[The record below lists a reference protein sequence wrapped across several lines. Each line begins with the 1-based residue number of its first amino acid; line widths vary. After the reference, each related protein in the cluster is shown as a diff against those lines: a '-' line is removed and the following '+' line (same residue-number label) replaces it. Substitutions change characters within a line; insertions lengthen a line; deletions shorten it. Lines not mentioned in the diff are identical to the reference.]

1 MAATALSPL
10 DGRYAGLTEP
20 LRPHLSEWGLMKRRV
35 HVEVEWLLA
44 LSADPRISDLRA
56 FSDAE
61 REALRS
67 LASGFDDAAMAA
79 IKAHERRTNHDLKA
93 VELYLRD
100 ALAETSLADTVNF
113 LHFACTSEDI
123 NNLSYALMLRDAVA
137 EAWRP
142 ALLELLDLLEKM
154 AAETR
159 ALPMLSLT
167 HGQPATPTTFGK
179 ELAVFAFR
187 LQRQLALLDRQQYLG
202 KLNGAVGTYA
212 AHLSAY
218 PDAPWESISRGFV
231 EGLGLTWTPL
241 TTQIESHDWIA
252 ELFHTIARCNGI
264 VLDLDRDMWSYV
276 SRGYLRQQV
285 VAGEVG
291 SSTMPHKV
299 NPIAF
304 ENAEAN
310 AGLSTALAH
319 HMAAT
324 LATSRL
330 QRDLSDSSLLRNC
343 GAVLGHSL
351 LALKSTARGMR
362 TVAAD
367 PEAIERDLATSWE
380 VLAEAVQTVMRKNSG
395 DNPYE
400 RVKELVR
407 GRKMD
412 EEGMRA
418 LIESADL
425 PAEDRERLLALKPS
439 SFLGLAPELP
449 DRLDKHG

>member
-1 MAATALSPL
+1 
-10 DGRYAGLTEP
+10 
-20 LRPHLSEWGLMKRRV
+20 MKRRAL
-35 HVEVEWLLA
+35 VEGEWLIA
-44 LSADPRISDLRA
+44 LSEDPRIPELRG
-56 FSDAE
+56 FSE
-61 REALRS
+61 EEKTTVRR
-67 LASGFDDAAMAA
+67 LATDFGETAMAA
-79 IKAHERRTNHDLKA
+79 IKAHEARTNHDLKA
-93 VELYLRD
+93 VELYMRD
-100 ALAETSLADTVNF
+100 ALAGSGLAEAGNF
-113 LHFACTSEDI
+113 LHFACTSEDV

-137 EAWRP
+137 EVWRP
-142 ALLELLDLLEKM
+142 ALLELIGLVEEM
-154 AAETR
+154 ARDTA

-179 ELAVFAFR
+179 EMAVFAAR
-187 LQRQLALLDRQQYLG
+187 LRRQLALLNRQEYLG

-218 PDAPWESISRGFV
+218 PDAPWEEISRAFV
-231 EGLGLTWTPL
+231 EGLGLTWNPL

-252 ELFHTIARCNGI
+252 ELFQTIARCNGV

-276 SRGYLRQQV
+276 SRGYLRLQV

-310 AGLSTALAH
+310 AGLSTAVAN

-343 GAVLGHSL
+343 SAVVGHSL
-351 LALKSTARGMR
+351 LALESTARGLR
-362 TVAAD
+362 TVEAD
-367 PEAIERDLATSWE
+367 PAAMERDLGAAWE
-380 VLAEAVQTVMRKNSG
+380 VLAEAVQTVMRKNG
-395 DNPYE
+395 VENPYE

-407 GRKMD
+407 GQGMD
-412 EEGMRA
+412 EEGIRA
-418 LIESADL
+418 LIEGAEL
-425 PAEDRERLLALKPS
+425 PAEDRERLLALTPS
-439 SFLGLAPELP
+439 TYLGRAAELAE
-449 DRLDKHG
+449 RTGEEG